1 MSLRLLLPLA
11 LLAAVPAFAAEPDT
25 KLQAEVRATE
35 TAFAKTMAD
44 RDLAAFG
51 RFLAEET
58 VFLSDKKALHRK
70 TAVIEGWKG
79 FYDGKQA
86 PFSWQPEAVE
96 VVASGTLAI
105 SKGPVFDPKGARIG
119 TFVSTWRLEKDGQW
133 RIVLDTGCPD
143 CECPPKKP

>member
-1 MSLRLLLPLA
+1 MKRGWVLSVAMLMGGWLW
-11 LLAAVPAFAAEPDT
+11 AAEPET

-35 TAFAKTMAD
+35 RAFAKSMAD
-44 RDLAAFG
+44 RDLVAFG

-58 VFLSDKKALHRK
+58 VFLSDKAALHGK
-70 TAVIEGWKG
+70 KAVMEGWKG
-79 FYDGKQA
+79 FFEGQAA
-86 PFSWQPEAVE
+86 PFSWQPEHVE

-105 SKGPVFDPKGARIG
+105 TKGPVFDPKGARVG

-143 CECPPKKP
+143 CQCPPPKP

>member
-1 MSLRLLLPLA
+1 MRTGWVLA
-11 LLAAVPAFAAEPDT
+11 VTLVAGGGAWAAEPET
-25 KLQAEVRATE
+25 RLKAEVRATE

-58 VFLSDKKALHRK
+58 VFLSDKKALHGK
-70 TAVIEGWKG
+70 AAVIEGWKR
-79 FYDGKQA
+79 FFEGKEA
-86 PFSWQPEAVE
+86 PFSWQPADVE

-105 SKGPVFDPKGARIG
+105 TKGPVFDPKGARVG

-143 CECPPKKP
+143 CECPASKP